1 MTRKIIFLLIFS
13 IISLTVI
20 HSNELVSRW
29 DQKNQC
35 LSKICTA
42 ASVGD
47 SMTDAPLLTTHQRR
61 RLAPLWLLQSG
72 VGLVGSGLN
81 TFILFIFYQERTS
94 LLPSVNTMRA

>member
-1 MTRKIIFLLIFS
+1 MTRKIIFLLAFS
-13 IISLTVI
+13 IISLSVI
-20 HSNELVSRW
+20 HSDELVSRW

-47 SMTDAPLLTTHQRR
+47 NMTDAPLLTTHQRR

-72 VGLVGSGLN
+72 VGMVGSGLN

-94 LLPSVNTMRA
+94 LLPSVNTMLA